1 MSDNRHPPF
10 VSPKGFH
17 DDMDHNG
24 GSSSSS
30 SSNHD
35 DEPDSEVAIEM
46 AEAARAE
53 AHTRLRRLHVAV
65 AATQQFIYETAQ
77 CMTGR
82 LSSSAECNDHLSAA
96 SGRLRELEGTP
107 ETTRHIPE
115 TPAATPEQPGIYR
128 KPKIGA
134 AGGVLPGICR
144 AMPSAGQCP
153 TGVIPLPDAANAAET
168 DVKRPLE
175 NDVPVK
181 RPRGRP
187 PKSKNKAK
195 PPQHRG
201 GPSGSAASSDPMGSA
216 EHDPSSAPIGS
227 ADHARHY
234 AAFHNRGNL
243 F

>member
-30 SSNHD
+30 GSSG
-35 DEPDSEVAIEM
+35 DEPDADVAAEM

-53 AHTRLRRLHVAV
+53 AHNRLRRLHVAV
-65 AATQQFIYETAQ
+65 AATQAFIQETAHVPD
-77 CMTGR
+77 T
-82 LSSSAECNDHLSAA
+82 SAECNDQLSAA
-96 SGRLRELEGTP
+96 SSRLRELEGTP
-107 ETTRHIPE
+107 E
-115 TPAATPEQPGIYR
+115 PAATPEHLG
-128 KPKIGA
+128 KIGA
-134 AGGVLPGICR
+134 AGGVLPGVCS
-144 AMPSAGQCP
+144 AMPS
-153 TGVIPLPDAANAAET
+153 GVIPLPDAANAAET

-195 PPQHRG
+195 PPQHRC
-201 GPSGSAASSDPMGSA
+201 GPSGSAASRDPMGSA
-216 EHDPSSAPIGS
+216 EAE
-227 ADHARHY
+227 

>member
-24 GSSSSS
+24 GSSSCSS
-30 SSNHD
+30 G
-35 DEPDSEVAIEM
+35 DEQDADAAAEI

-53 AHTRLRRLHVAV
+53 AHERLRRLHVAV
-65 AATQQFIYETAQ
+65 AATQAFIQETAHVPD
-77 CMTGR
+77 T
-82 LSSSAECNDHLSAA
+82 SAECNDQLSAA
-96 SGRLRELEGTP
+96 SSRLRELEGTP
-107 ETTRHIPE
+107 E
-115 TPAATPEQPGIYR
+115 PAATPEQPGIYR

-134 AGGVLPGICR
+134 AGGVLPGIRR

-195 PPQHRG
+195 PPEHRG
-201 GPSGSAASSDPMGSA
+201 GPSGSAASRDPMGSA
-216 EHDPSSAPIGS
+216 EAE
-227 ADHARHY
+227 

>member
-30 SSNHD
+30 SD
-35 DEPDSEVAIEM
+35 EDEPDADEPDAEVAAEM

-53 AHTRLRRLHVAV
+53 AHNRLRRLHVAV
-65 AATQQFIYETAQ
+65 AATQQFIYDTAQ
-77 CMTGR
+77 CLTGR
-82 LSSSAECNDHLSAA
+82 LSSSAECNDHLNAA
-96 SGRLRELEGTP
+96 SSRLRELEGTP
-107 ETTRHIPE
+107 E
-115 TPAATPEQPGIYR
+115 PAATQA
-128 KPKIGA
+128 GA
-134 AGGVLPGICR
+134 AGGVLPGICA
-144 AMPSAGQCP
+144 AMPSP
-153 TGVIPLPDAANAAET
+153 VPDAADAAET

-175 NDVPVK
+175 NDAPAK

-216 EHDPSSAPIGS
+216 EHNPSSAPIGS

>member
-1 MSDNRHPPF
+1 
-10 VSPKGFH
+10 
-17 DDMDHNG
+17 MDHNG
-24 GSSSSS
+24 GSSSCSS
-30 SSNHD
+30 G
-35 DEPDSEVAIEM
+35 DEQDADAAAEI

-53 AHTRLRRLHVAV
+53 AHERLRRLHVAV
-65 AATQQFIYETAQ
+65 AATQAFIQETAHVPD
-77 CMTGR
+77 T
-82 LSSSAECNDHLSAA
+82 SAECNDHLSAA
-96 SGRLRELEGTP
+96 SSRLRELEGTP
-107 ETTRHIPE
+107 E
-115 TPAATPEQPGIYR
+115 PAATQA
-128 KPKIGA
+128 GA
-134 AGGVLPGICR
+134 AGGVLPGIC
-144 AMPSAGQCP
+144 PS
-153 TGVIPLPDAANAAET
+153 GVIPLPDAANAAET

>member
-24 GSSSSS
+24 GSSSCSS
-30 SSNHD
+30 G
-35 DEPDSEVAIEM
+35 DEQDADAAAEI

-53 AHTRLRRLHVAV
+53 AHDRLRRLHVAV
-65 AATQQFIYETAQ
+65 AATQAFIQETAHVPD
-77 CMTGR
+77 T
-82 LSSSAECNDHLSAA
+82 SAECNDQLSAA
-96 SGRLRELEGTP
+96 SSRLRELEGTP
-107 ETTRHIPE
+107 E
-115 TPAATPEQPGIYR
+115 PAATQAGAAGTKNNWESDEELQKQPGIYR

-134 AGGVLPGICR
+134 AGGVLPGIC
-144 AMPSAGQCP
+144 PP
-153 TGVIPLPDAANAAET
+153 GVIPLPDAANAAET

-195 PPQHRG
+195 PPQHRC
-201 GPSGSAASSDPMGSA
+201 GPSGSAASRDPMGSA
-216 EHDPSSAPIGS
+216 EAE
-227 ADHARHY
+227 